1 MEKIHYI
8 ELYQLSAVSLF
19 QCGIRVSNIIIEF
32 VDKTTLKEQNTNL
45 SSLFVVYSI
54 ENNHDLSII
63 ALSAI

>member
-8 ELYQLSAVSLF
+8 ELYQQFAVSLF

-45 SSLFVVYSI
+45 SSLFIVYSI